1 MGNKGQIEAWQIRKL
16 FFVGNKTY
24 ISGSTFGEDGQ
35 VYREEEEEDQGWEVG
50 QHCGLEARCE
60 TGKNSLDPNLAF
72 RNT

>member
-1 MGNKGQIEAWQIRKL
+1 MANPDSRN
-16 FFVGNKTY
+16 FFFWPKKTY

-35 VYREEEEEDQGWEVG
+35 VYGEEEEQDQGGSVG

-60 TGKNSLDPNLAF
+60 TGKNSFDPNLAF

>member
-1 MGNKGQIEAWQIRKL
+1 MRNKGQIEAWQFQKL
-16 FFVGNKTY
+16 FFFAKKTY

-35 VYREEEEEDQGWEVG
+35 VYGEEEEEDQGGKVS

-60 TGKNSLDPNLAF
+60 TGKNSFDPNLAF